1 MRYFEL
7 IEEKE
12 AAVEE
17 PAAVVSGKHKK
28 TKLIRI
34 PAGAGPVQV
43 YIRDGKVF
51 VISTEPLERSVVP

>member
-1 MRYFEL
+1 MRYSEL
-7 IEEKE
+7 IENKVTGKDT
-12 AAVEE
+12 ATAVR
-17 PAAVVSGKHKK
+17 GGQRR

-51 VISTEPLERSVVP
+51 VVSDQPLERVTSP

>member
-1 MRYFEL
+1 MRYSEL
-7 IEEKE
+7 IECEITSKE
-12 AAVEE
+12 TAAAV
-17 PAAVVSGKHKK
+17 SGSRRK

-51 VISTEPLERSVVP
+51 VVSDQPLERVTLP

>member
-7 IEEKE
+7 IESEVTSKE
-12 AAVEE
+12 TAAAV
-17 PAAVVSGKHKK
+17 SCSRRK
-28 TKLIRI
+28 TKLTRI

-51 VISTEPLERSVVP
+51 VVSDQPLERVTLP